1 MGLFFELEIP
11 YIAIGIFFLIIT
23 AYVTTHSTLP
33 KSSFKYGM
41 IGVISI
47 FGGMIMAH
55 YFTTVARM
63 DGVKKLFNDGETIIC
78 ENKMHRT
85 ISQSVLVSKALQW
98 RLEGDKF
105 VSDNHVRA
113 FHTARCVDYAS
124 IDHEKK
130 DSKNG
135 SNK

>member
-1 MGLFFELEIP
+1 MELFFELEIA
-11 YIAIGIFFLIIT
+11 YIVIGIFFLIIT
-23 AYVTTHSTLP
+23 AYVTTNSTLP

-41 IGVISI
+41 LGVTSI

-55 YFTTVARM
+55 YYTTVSRM

-78 ENKMHRT
+78 ENKMRRT
-85 ISQSVLVSKALQW
+85 ISQSVLISKELEW

-105 VSDNHVRA
+105 VSDNHVRD

-124 IDHEKK
+124 IDPEKK
-130 DSKNG
+130 K
-135 SNK
+135 

>member
-1 MGLFFELEIP
+1 MELFFELEIP
-11 YIAIGIFFLIIT
+11 YIAICIFFLIIT

-55 YFTTVARM
+55 YFTTVSRM
-63 DGVKKLFNDGETIIC
+63 DGVKKLFNDGEAIIC
-78 ENKMHRT
+78 ENKMRRT
-85 ISQSVLVSKALQW
+85 ISQSVVLSKALGW

-105 VSDNHVRA
+105 VSDDHVRG

-124 IDHEKK
+124 IDPEKK
-130 DSKNG
+130 PAKREV
-135 SNK
+135 K